1 MGRPG
6 ELASNRRAEQE
17 WQGVLTDADRR
28 SLTPIFHSNMTPYG
42 EIQLRT
48 DRRLELTSLPG
59 EAGLDQQPNGQRL

>member
-1 MGRPG
+1 MHVNERLPWTDSESFADPRP
-6 ELASNRRAEQE
+6 AR
-17 WQGVLTDADRR
+17 T
-28 SLTPIFHSNMTPYG
+28 FSNMAPYG